1 MHFGARPLGEPAAIS
16 SYLYTSVW
24 YSLPKRPGS
33 RNAFAVSPSTV
44 DMANDGSNGSPFSQ
58 KLEVPEALTFDDVLL
73 RPKESRVEPD
83 EADVSTRVSS
93 NVELTIPVL
102 SAAMDTVTESGLAIA
117 MAREGGLGV
126 LHRNMSVEETAAE
139 VERVKRADELVIRR
153 ENVVTAS
160 PDQPVREV
168 DAMMEHEGVSG
179 APVVDED
186 DAVLGI
192 ISGTDIRPY
201 LEVGES
207 DAVSEAMT
215 DEVITA
221 SEDIDAREALE
232 LMYDHKIERVPVVD
246 DDDRL
251 VGLVTMQGVLARR
264 EHTDAARDE
273 SGSLLIGVAVGPF
286 EEERA
291 VAADEAGADVVFIDC
306 AHAHNLNVLD
316 SARAIKAEVDADV
329 VVGNVGTREAAE
341 AAVDFADGLKVG
353 IGPGSI
359 CTTRVVSGAGMPQI
373 TAVAQVADVAQRED
387 VPVIADGGIRYS
399 GDAIKAIAA
408 GADAVMLGS
417 YFAGTDEAPG
427 RVITMNGKRYK
438 QYRGMGSVGAMSEGG
453 GDRYLKDAEEDEE
466 FVPEGVEAATP
477 YKGPLS
483 SELHQLVGGMRSG
496 MGYVGAETLTD
507 FKERAEFVRV
517 SQAGQTEGHPHDV
530 TITDEAPNYSPE

>member
-1 MHFGARPLGEPAAIS
+1 
-16 SYLYTSVW
+16 
-24 YSLPKRPGS
+24 
-33 RNAFAVSPSTV
+33 
-44 DMANDGSNGSPFSQ
+44 MANDVSDQGAFSE
-58 KLEVPEALTFDDVLL
+58 KLAVPEALTFDDVLL

-83 EADVSTRVSS
+83 DADVGTRVSR
-93 NVELTIPVL
+93 NVELNIPVL
-102 SAAMDTVTESGLAIA
+102 SAAMDTVTESDLAA
-117 MAREGGLGV
+117 EMAREGGLGV
-126 LHRNMSVEETAAE
+126 LHRNMTVEETAAE

-153 ENVVTAS
+153 EQVVTAA
-160 PDQPVREV
+160 PDQTVSEV

-179 APVVDED
+179 APVVDDD

-207 DAVSEAMT
+207 DAVREAMT

-221 SEDIDAREALE
+221 DEDVTAREALE

-246 DDDRL
+246 DENRL
-251 VGLVTMQGVLARR
+251 VGLVTMQGVLQRR
-264 EHTDAARDE
+264 EHGDAARD
-273 SGSLLIGVAVGPF
+273 GDGALVVGVAVGPF

-291 VAADEAGADVVFIDC
+291 VAADDAGADVLFIDC

-316 SARAIKAEVDADV
+316 SARAIKDGVDADV

-373 TAVAQVADVAQRED
+373 TAVAQVADVASEHD

-399 GDAIKAIAA
+399 GDAIKAVAA

-477 YKGPLS
+477 YKGSLA

-496 MGYVGAETLTD
+496 MGYVGAD
-507 FKERAEFVRV
+507 SIPAFKERAEFVRV

-530 TITDEAPNYSPE
+530 TITDEAPNYTPGE